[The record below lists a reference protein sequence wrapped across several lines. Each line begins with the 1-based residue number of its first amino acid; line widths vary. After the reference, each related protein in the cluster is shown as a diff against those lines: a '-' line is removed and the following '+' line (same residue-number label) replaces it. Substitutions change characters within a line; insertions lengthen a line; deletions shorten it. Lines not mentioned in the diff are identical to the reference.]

1 MIQPSCTVR
10 ENVAFSQMIDSL
22 CKTAKAGLYRFYE
35 ETSEEL
41 PYTATITPDNEWTS
55 SGFSIRYAA
64 ISQIGIAEWLKTH
77 PEDRAHLPNLWP
89 KIIDNYHNITDIG
102 DLALVLWA
110 AVANK
115 ADNCELL
122 ARTLSTSWQSQAN
135 LCNAVELG
143 WIIQACTLA
152 LSEQGHL
159 KPHIGP
165 VLNQAKT
172 NLVSLFRPQQNL
184 FQRHNRTGLAEIISR
199 RIACFADQVYPIL
212 AMSTYGLL
220 FNDKQSIEI
229 AAIATEKICR
239 LQGPLG
245 QWWWHYDTSRGEVSE
260 EYPVFSVHQHA
271 MAPMAIMASDKAS
284 GENHLR
290 EIELSLRWIFGN
302 NELNSDMVLDNI
314 GIIWRDIEKR
324 EPVKL
329 SRGLRSLLCISNLHS
344 LNKLAGKCFIGFR
357 INYECRPYELGWIL
371 YTWANSRS
379 ESET

>member
-159 KPHIGP
+159 KPHMGP

-184 FQRHNRTGLAEIISR
+184 FQRHNRAGIAETISR

-212 AMSTYGLL
+212 AMSTYGLI

-229 AAIATEKICR
+229 AARATEKICR

-284 GENHLR
+284 GGNHLR
-290 EIELSLRWIFGN
+290 EIELSLRWLFGN
-302 NELNSDMVLDNI
+302 NELNSDMVLNNI
-314 GIIWRDIEKR
+314 GVIWRDIEKR

-344 LNKLAGKCFIGFR
+344 LNKLASKCFIGFR

>member
-1 MIQPSCTVR
+1 MEYQNSTLHRDLDCGSMVKLLCSIAKKGLAICYS
-10 ENVAFSQMIDSL
+10 EN
-22 CKTAKAGLYRFYE
+22 TNP
-35 ETSEEL
+35 L
-41 PYTATITPDNEWTS
+41 PYTCRPADNNVHKLVGS
-55 SGFSIRYAA
+55 SFRYAI

-172 NLVSLFRPQQNL
+172 NLVSLFRPQRSL
-184 FQRHNRTGLAEIISR
+184 FQRHNRAGIAETISR

-229 AAIATEKICR
+229 AARATEKICR

-284 GENHLR
+284 GENHLER
-290 EIELSLRWIFGN
+290 IKCSIRWLLGD
-302 NELNSDMVLDNI
+302 NELHTNLLLDEA